1 MGESGKRSGAG
12 AVLGARAGGQGPPR
26 SAREGARVSKC
37 AQGPAGDRGAGDRS
51 AGDRGAGVQPASW
64 GPRGARGR
72 SGKEEAPSPREGA
85 SV

>member
-1 MGESGKRSGAG
+1 MGESGERSG
-12 AVLGARAGGQGPPR
+12 AVLGEGARGQGPPR

-37 AQGPAGDRGAGDRS
+37 APGPTGDRGAGDRG
-51 AGDRGAGVQPASW
+51 AGDRGAGVQPEGW
-64 GPRGARGR
+64 GLWGARGR